1 MELTG
6 ALDGA
11 GSATLSMAYA
21 GAVFADALLK
31 AKRGDKNVVQCTF
44 VESPLYADKGVTYF
58 SSEVTLGV
66 RYLLPLLNRLLH
78 AHPSFP
84 AQRC

>member
-1 MELTG
+1 
-6 ALDGA
+6 
-11 GSATLSMAYA
+11 MAYA
-21 GAVFADALLK
+21 GAVFTDALLK

-66 RYLLPLLNRLLH
+66 RSFFLSPSLLTADAR
-78 AHPSFP
+78 
-84 AQRC
+84 